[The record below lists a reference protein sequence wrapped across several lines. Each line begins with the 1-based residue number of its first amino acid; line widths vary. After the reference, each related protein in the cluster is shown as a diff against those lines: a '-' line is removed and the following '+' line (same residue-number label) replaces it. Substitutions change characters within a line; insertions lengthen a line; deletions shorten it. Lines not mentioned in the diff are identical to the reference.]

1 MENEESNVVKQSG
14 IIYGAKQRKER
25 GNGTFIY
32 GISFPIVCIKPFQT
46 SKIVEKV
53 AYMEF
58 LIIGLM
64 H

>member
-1 MENEESNVVKQSG
+1 MENEESNVVKRYY
-14 IIYGAKQRKER
+14 IRCKTKKRKER
-25 GNGTFIY
+25 ENGTFIY
-32 GISFPIVCIKPFQT
+32 GISFPIARIKPFHT
-46 SKIVEKV
+46 SEIVEKV

>member
-1 MENEESNVVKQSG
+1 MKGDYIQ
-14 IIYGAKQRKER
+14 AKQRKER
-25 GNGTFIY
+25 ENGTFIY
-32 GISFPIVCIKPFQT
+32 GISFPIARIKPFQT
-46 SKIVEKV
+46 SEIVEKV